1 MDILTTLSIL
11 RPGKSIS
18 FKENHIE
25 TISNVVWLN
34 EKTYTP
40 EQYNKLE
47 DASNLIFNEEVQL
60 YTVTPFT
67 IPTELECQEYWDT
80 ILKNKISNKNL
91 RKKRD
96 TLLSKTDK
104 YATIDYPHPT
114 EEAKRAWLDYRQAL
128 RDLPANTTDP
138 DNPVWPEAPTP

>member
-1 MDILTTLSIL
+1 MDILKTLCML

-18 FKENHIE
+18 FKENRVE

-80 ILKNKISNKNL
+80 ILKNKFSNENL

-96 TLLSKTDK
+96 TLLDKTDK
-104 YATIDYPHPT
+104 YAIIDYPHPSP
-114 EEAKRAWLDYRQAL
+114 ESKQAWLDYRQAL

-138 DNPVWPEAPTP
+138 ENPVWPQAPTL